1 MMLGQVIESYVESWK
16 VQPLRFPAM
25 FELATGRWGMILDPT
40 CPAVDGKVSLF
51 KTLSPTEVVT
61 AMP

>member
-1 MMLGQVIESYVESWK
+1 
-16 VQPLRFPAM
+16 M

-51 KTLSPTEVVT
+51 KTLSPTTEVVR
-61 AMP
+61 